1 MMKFVV
7 TVFMSILTGR
17 GSSQLVGSQQGD
29 HRCVT
34 DGGYRW
40 CESLN
45 SCIRPWETP
54 CSVALDPL
62 PHTIQPPPPT
72 PTVIPSNCNS
82 WFDGCNRCQ
91 VRDDQMVGCT
101 RMMCLRQGTPRCL
114 TYNTQ
119 TLNIGDIC
127 YRFCED
133 NSSPM
138 VNHMNDC
145 PPSSV
150 CIAPQDIGTGSCHD
164 RSWRCVAGH

>member
-1 MMKFVV
+1 MNLFNIFFIISQ
-7 TVFMSILTGR
+7 VFTNGQM
-17 GSSQLVGSQQGD
+17 LVGSQRDD
-29 HRCVT
+29 HGCVL
-34 DGGYRW
+34 DGGYQW
-40 CESLN
+40 CESTS
-45 SCIRPWETP
+45 SCERPWETP
-54 CSVALDPL
+54 CSVAIDPL
-62 PHTIQPPPPT
+62 PPSPPPP

-91 VRDDQMVGCT
+91 VRDAQMVGCT

-150 CIAPQDIGTGSCHD
+150 CRAPQSVGYDSCHD
-164 RSWRCVAGH
+164 RAWRCVAGH